1 MCDNDIIDFFNKFDK
16 KFRWDRLRYKYTD
29 IYNYLINKYNDSS
42 SPKESYIRIINDL
55 DIRPT
60 CCICGNHVDFLQRA
74 GKFKNTCSNECANI
88 LRYES
93 IKSFNIQHYGVEN
106 YYASDKFKIKLKEKN
121 LQKYNVNYTWQRN
134 DVKEKIK
141 KTCLKKYGV
150 ENGGGSKEA
159 QEKIK
164 QTTLEH
170 FGVECSLSSPI
181 IREKIKKTCLEKYGG
196 NSPYSSMI
204 VKNKAKE
211 NAIKKYGVD
220 CWQKTDEGRK
230 CLSEK
235 LSSIEIQEK
244 INNTKRKNHTFNTSK
259 HEQYILKTLK
269 KYFIDVKYQY
279 KDINKYPYKCDFYIP
294 NLDLFIEYNGTWTHG
309 GHLFDENNIND
320 LNILNKWKEKSINH
334 KYYKTAIYVWTNL
347 DKEKYNIAIKN
358 KLNYLIFYNL
368 NEFNNWIKIYEDN
381 QYKFD
386 IINKTL

>member
-320 LNILNKWKEKSINH
+320 LNILNKWKEKIINH

>member
-141 KTCLKKYGV
+141 KTCLEKYGV
-150 ENGGGSKEA
+150 ENGGGSKEV

-164 QTTLEH
+164 QTTLKH

-279 KDINKYPYKCDFYIP
+279 KDINKYPYRCDFYIP